1 MNISLDWFGFSARAS
16 ESTIK
21 SGNFKVE
28 KLAKANCTQERRDRQ
43 FRERGVAG
51 GVWDSF
57 VCVGAGYGFL
67 SKGMDQ

>member
-1 MNISLDWFGFSARAS
+1 MNISLDWFGFSPRAIEVS
-16 ESTIK
+16 VEPA
-21 SGNFKVE
+21 NFKVE
-28 KLAKANCTQERRDRQ
+28 ELATENCNQERRDRQ
-43 FRERGVAG
+43 FRERSVTE